1 MSTESIVT
9 DDIGLAV
16 TVDISPLSPG
26 ASMSA
31 PSVQCWVIFV
41 VEGTV
46 SSGVGGP
53 MSTVVIVTDHVG
65 LAITVNVSV
74 FGVGSSMSA
83 PALGVVLGLFWVPP
97 TTMSEHG
104 PMVSSSLDVTGHVDL
119 SVTGEVGESSPG
131 SGSLAPSLDVSRVDG
146 STVASVAPGHSVPM
160 SAEGVGAD
168 LVRSSISLEVGVVDV
183 GSGVSAPCS
192 TELVGSGVCSGDEI
206 VVEFAL
212 FLEFVGSDDGCE

>member
-97 TTMSEHG
+97 TTMSEIG
-104 PMVSSSLDVTGHVDL
+104 RAHV
-119 SVTGEVGESSPG
+119 
-131 SGSLAPSLDVSRVDG
+131 
-146 STVASVAPGHSVPM
+146 
-160 SAEGVGAD
+160 
-168 LVRSSISLEVGVVDV
+168 
-183 GSGVSAPCS
+183 
-192 TELVGSGVCSGDEI
+192 
-206 VVEFAL
+206 
-212 FLEFVGSDDGCE
+212 